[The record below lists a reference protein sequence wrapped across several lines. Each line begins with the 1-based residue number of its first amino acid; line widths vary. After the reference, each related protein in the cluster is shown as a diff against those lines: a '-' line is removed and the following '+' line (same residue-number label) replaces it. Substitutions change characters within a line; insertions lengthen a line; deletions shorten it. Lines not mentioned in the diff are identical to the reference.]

1 MLGTPVLLP
10 MSLVTLGDIYFP
22 LLLPIQHRKQWWQW
36 RWMSLAILA
45 PRELKISPF
54 TASVKS
60 GYALLP
66 RTPELPPFSDRL
78 YGIGVVCSPFRDGE
92 GGFLGNTTGNQHP
105 TGHAP
110 WPEGTVR
117 HDVKVVTAQDSYLRT
132 DCQGPRPQTS
142 QRPRLVF
149 HTQDT
154 HLESICSEYPG

>member
-1 MLGTPVLLP
+1 
-10 MSLVTLGDIYFP
+10 MSLVTLGDIDFP
-22 LLLPIQHRKQWWQW
+22 LLLPIQHRKQRWQW
-36 RWMSLAILA
+36 RWMSLPILA

-60 GYALLP
+60 GYGFFCLEHPNYHPSVTGSMASGWCAHH
-66 RTPELPPFSDRL
+66 F
-78 YGIGVVCSPFRDGE
+78 GMG

-117 HDVKVVTAQDSYLRT
+117 HDVKVVAAQDSYLRT